1 MMKSANA
8 QKWIW
13 RIARPYGLSVVLL
26 SVINALIAGGTVL
39 FALVSRWVIDSA
51 MAKDNN
57 GLLWGGCALVGLL
70 VAELLLHIFYNYYKV
85 WVTGKVE
92 IRIKDTVFAAL
103 FEKRYAK
110 LSKIHTGELLHRM
123 TADTDVVVSGVV
135 TLVPQVVAMVTR
147 LIACLVVLLVMDWR
161 FTLVLLALGGL
172 MLICSR
178 FYGKKMKDIHK
189 ECQEKDGKSK
199 SFTQESLANWMLIQ
213 SFDGADTV
221 RGRLGGLLD
230 SHFKAKLKRIRWNNM
245 AHGAMYLLF
254 SGSYYVALLWGAV
267 GLAAGNG
274 FSFGDLTAFLQIV
287 GQIRQPFVN
296 ASGILPQYYNMLASA
311 ERIQELE
318 LLEDEPYLGQ
328 SCDPADVY
336 ARLVSLDAVGVHF
349 AYEEGHPILS
359 GADFSLKKGEF
370 VALVG
375 YSGIGKSTLQKLML
389 GFYTAD
395 SGKMVAKLTDGE
407 LTLGRET
414 RPLFAYVPQTGLL
427 LSGTIRENI
436 AFCCGEVSEDAI
448 WAAAEVAD
456 VADAIRQQPNG
467 LDTLLGERGSGLS
480 EGQLQRLAI
489 ARAVLCGAPV
499 LLLDEATSALD
510 EATEERVLQRLRAL
524 PDRTCLCITHR
535 PAALN
540 ICDRTIRV
548 VDGKIVE
555 E

>member
-1 MMKSANA
+1 MKSANA
-8 QKWIW
+8 KNWIW
-13 RIARPYGLSVVLL
+13 RIARPYGLAILLL
-26 SVINALIAGGTVL
+26 SVINGLIAGGMVL
-39 FALVSRWVIDSA
+39 FALASEQVIDSA
-51 MAKDNN
+51 MAKDQK
-57 GLLWGGCALVGLL
+57 GLLWAGAALVGLL
-70 VAELLLHIFYNYYKV
+70 LAELILHIVYNYYKV
-85 WVTGKVE
+85 WISGKVE

-103 FEKRYAK
+103 FQKRLTA
-110 LSKIHTGELLHRM
+110 LSAFHSGELLHRM
-123 TADTDVVVSGVV
+123 TADTDVVVTGVV
-135 TLVPQVVAMVTR
+135 TLVPQVVAMATR
-147 LIACLVVLLVMDWR
+147 LIACVVVLLWMDWR

-172 MLICSR
+172 MLLCSR
-178 FYGKKMKDIHK
+178 FYGKKMKEIHK

-199 SFTQESLANWMLIQ
+199 AFTQESLANWMLIQ

-221 RGRLGGLLD
+221 RGRLGGLLGD
-230 SHFKAKLKRIRWNNM
+230 HFKAKLKRIRWNNM
-245 AHGAMYLLF
+245 AHGALYLLF

-267 GLAAGNG
+267 RLSMGTLD
-274 FSFGDLTAFLQIV
+274 FGALTAFLQIV

-311 ERIQELE
+311 ERIEELQ
-318 LLEDEPYLGQ
+318 LLEDEPCLGE
-328 SCDPADVY
+328 SCDGASVY
-336 ARLVSLDAVGVHF
+336 ERLVSLDAEDVCF
-349 AYEEGHPILS
+349 AYEEGHPILT

-370 VALVG
+370 VAMVG

-389 GFYTAD
+389 GFYTPQ
-395 SGKMVAKLTDGE
+395 SGRVCAKLTDGE
-407 LTLGRET
+407 MALGRET

-436 AFCCGEVSEDAI
+436 AFCCGEVSDDAI

-456 VADAIRQQPNG
+456 VADAIRSQPNG

-510 EATEERVLQRLRAL
+510 EVTEERVLKRLRAL

-535 PAALN
+535 PAALS
-540 ICDRTIRV
+540 ICDRVIRV
-548 VDGKIVE
+548 VEGKIVE
-555 E
+555 EQ

>member
-1 MMKSANA
+1 MTSTNS

-13 RIARPYGLSVVLL
+13 RIARPYGLSILLL
-26 SVINALIAGGTVL
+26 SVINGMIAGGMVL
-39 FALVSRWVIDSA
+39 FALASRWVIDIA
-51 MAKDNN
+51 TKEVQGNLWLAGGALI
-57 GLLWGGCALVGLL
+57 GLLLG
-70 VAELLLHIFYNYYKV
+70 ELLLSVLYNYYKV

-103 FEKRYAK
+103 FEKKWADV
-110 LSKIHTGELLHRM
+110 SAFHSGELLHRM
-123 TADTDVVVSGVV
+123 TADTDVVVTGVV
-135 TLVPQVVAMVTR
+135 SMVPQVVAMATR
-147 LIACLVVLLVMDWR
+147 LIACLVVLLTMDWR

-178 FYGKKMKDIHK
+178 FYGKKMKAIHK
-189 ECQEKDGKSK
+189 ECQEKDGKAK

-213 SFDGADTV
+213 SFDGAETV
-221 RGRLGGLLD
+221 RGRLGGLLG
-230 SHFKAKLKRIRWNNM
+230 SHFKAKLKRIRWSNM
-245 AHGAMYLLF
+245 AHAAMYLLF

-267 GLAAGNG
+267 RLAAGSLSYG
-274 FSFGDLTAFLQIV
+274 MLTAFLQIV
-287 GQIRQPFVN
+287 SQIRQPFVN

-318 LLEDEPYLGQ
+318 QLADEPRQGER
-328 SCDPADVY
+328 CDAAAVY
-336 ARLVSLDAVGVHF
+336 ERLVSLDAVDVHF
-349 AYEEGHPILS
+349 GYEEGHPVLT

-389 GFYTAD
+389 GFYTAQQ
-395 SGKMVAKLTDGE
+395 GGVCATLTDGE

-414 RPLFAYVPQTGLL
+414 RPLFAYVPQTSLL

-436 AFCCGEVSEDAI
+436 AFCCGEVSDDAI

-456 VADAIRQQPNG
+456 VADAIRRLPNG
-467 LDTLLGERGSGLS
+467 LNTMLGERGSGLS

-524 PDRTCLCITHR
+524 PNRTCLCITHR
-535 PAALN
+535 PAALE
-540 ICDRTIRV
+540 ICDRSIRV
-548 VDGKIVE
+548 EDGKIVE
-555 E
+555 G

>member
-1 MMKSANA
+1 MKSANA
-8 QKWIW
+8 QNWIW
-13 RIARPYGLSVVLL
+13 RIARPYGWSIALL
-26 SVINALIAGGTVL
+26 SVINGLIAGGMVA
-39 FALVSRWVIDSA
+39 FALVSEKVIDSA
-51 MAKDNN
+51 MAKDYDTLLWAGCGLI
-57 GLLWGGCALVGLL
+57 GLLL
-70 VAELLLHIFYNYYKV
+70 AELLLHIFYNYYKV
-85 WVTGKVE
+85 WVSGKVE

-123 TADTDVVVSGVV
+123 TADTDVVVTGVV
-135 TLVPQVVAMVTR
+135 TLVPQVTAMATR
-147 LIACLVVLLVMDWR
+147 LIACLVVLLWMDWR
-161 FTLVLLALGGL
+161 FTLVLLALGTL
-172 MLICSR
+172 MVICSR
-178 FYGKKMKDIHK
+178 FYGRKMKNIHK
-189 ECQEKDGKSK
+189 ECQEKDGKAK

-221 RGRLGGLLD
+221 RGRLDGLLN

-245 AHGAMYLLF
+245 SHGAMYLLF

-267 GLAAGNG
+267 RLSMNSL
-274 FSFGDLTAFLQIV
+274 SFGSLTAFLQIV

-318 LLEDEPYLGQ
+318 LLEDEPRLGQ
-328 SCDPADVY
+328 SCDAADVY
-336 ARLVSLDAVGVHF
+336 GKLVSLDAVGVHF
-349 AYEEGHPILS
+349 AYEEGHPILA

-389 GFYTAD
+389 GFYTPD
-395 SGKMVAKLTDGE
+395 SGDMVAKLTDGE
-407 LTLGRET
+407 LVLGRET

-436 AFCCGEVSEDAI
+436 AFCCGEVSDEAI
-448 WAAAEVAD
+448 WVAAEVAD
-456 VADAIRQQPNG
+456 VADAIRKQPKG
-467 LDTLLGERGSGLS
+467 LDTMLGERGSGLS

-510 EATEERVLQRLRAL
+510 EATEERVLKRLRAL

-535 PAALN
+535 PAALE
-540 ICDRTIRV
+540 ICDRVIRV

-555 E
+555 G

>member
-1 MMKSANA
+1 MKSANA
-8 QKWIW
+8 HNWIW
-13 RIARPYGLSVVLL
+13 RVAKPYGLSILLL
-26 SVINALIAGGTVL
+26 SVINGLIAGGMVL
-39 FALVSRWVIDSA
+39 FALASRWVIDIA
-51 MAKDNN
+51 TGTEEGNLWMA
-57 GLLWGGCALVGLL
+57 GGVLVGLL
-70 VAELLLHIFYNYYKV
+70 VCELLLNVLYNYYKV
-85 WVTGKVE
+85 WITGKVE

-103 FEKRYAK
+103 FQKRYAK

-123 TADTDVVVSGVV
+123 TADTDVVVTGVV
-135 TLVPQVVAMVTR
+135 TLVPQVTAMATR
-147 LIACLVVLLVMDWR
+147 LIACLVVLLTMDWR
-161 FTLVLLALGGL
+161 FTIVLLGLGGL

-178 FYGKKMKDIHK
+178 FYGKKMKEIHK
-189 ECQEKDGKSK
+189 ECQEKDGKGK

-221 RGRLGGLLD
+221 RGRLGGLLGD
-230 SHFKAKLKRIRWNNM
+230 HFKAKLKRIRWNNM
-245 AHGAMYLLF
+245 AHAAMYLLF

-267 GLAAGNG
+267 RLATGTLSYG
-274 FSFGDLTAFLQIV
+274 MLTAFLQIV
-287 GQIRQPFVN
+287 SQIRQPFVN
-296 ASGILPQYYNMLASA
+296 ASGLLPQYYNMLASA

-318 LLEDEPYLGQ
+318 QLEDEPRLGQ
-328 SCDPADVY
+328 NCEPESVY
-336 ARLVSLDAVGVHF
+336 ERLVSLDAVGVHF

-389 GFYTAD
+389 GFYTPD
-395 SGKMVAKLTDGE
+395 SGSMIAKLTDGE
-407 LTLGRET
+407 LVLGRET

-436 AFCCGEVSEDAI
+436 AFCCGEVSDDAI

-456 VADAIRQQPNG
+456 VADAIRSQPGG
-467 LDTLLGERGSGLS
+467 LNTVLGERGSGLS

-535 PAALN
+535 PAALD

-548 VDGKIVE
+548 VEGKIVE
-555 E
+555 G

>member
-1 MMKSANA
+1 MKSANA
-8 QKWIW
+8 QNWIW
-13 RIARPYGLSVVLL
+13 RIARPYGWSIVLL
-26 SVINALIAGGTVL
+26 SVVNGLIAGGMVA
-39 FALVSRWVIDSA
+39 FALVSEKVIDSA
-51 MAKDNN
+51 MAKDHD
-57 GLLWGGCALVGLL
+57 GLLWAGCALVGLL
-70 VAELLLHIFYNYYKV
+70 LTELFLHIFYNYYKV
-85 WVTGKVE
+85 WVSGKVE
-92 IRIKDTVFAAL
+92 IRIKDTVFASL
-103 FEKRYAK
+103 FQKRYAK

-123 TADTDVVVSGVV
+123 TADTDVVVTGVV
-135 TLVPQVVAMVTR
+135 TLVPQVVAMATR

-161 FTLVLLALGGL
+161 FTLVLLGLGIL

-178 FYGKKMKDIHK
+178 FYGKKMKEIHK
-189 ECQEKDGKSK
+189 ECQEKDGKAK

-221 RGRLGGLLD
+221 RGRLGGLLG

-245 AHGAMYLLF
+245 SHGAMYLLF

-267 GLAAGNG
+267 GLASGNG
-274 FSFGDLTAFLQIV
+274 FTFGQLTAFLQIV
-287 GQIRQPFVN
+287 SQIRQPFVN
-296 ASGILPQYYNMLASA
+296 ASGLLPQYYNMLASA

-318 LLEDEPYLGQ
+318 LLEEEPRLGQ
-328 SCDPADVY
+328 ACDPMDVY
-336 ARLVSLDAVGVHF
+336 RRLVSLDARSVHF
-349 AYEEGHPILS
+349 AYEEGHPILA

-389 GFYTAD
+389 GFYTPD
-395 SGKMVAKLTDGE
+395 SGTMTAKLTDGE
-407 LTLGRET
+407 LVLGCET

-427 LSGTIRENI
+427 LSGSIRENI
-436 AFCCGEVSEDAI
+436 AFCCGEVSEEAI

-456 VADAIRQQPNG
+456 VADAIRKQPDG
-467 LDTLLGERGSGLS
+467 LDTVLGERGSGLS

-510 EATEERVLQRLRAL
+510 EVTEQRVLKRLRAL

-535 PAALN
+535 PAALE
-540 ICDRTIRV
+540 ICDRVIRV
-548 VDGKIVE
+548 IDGKIVE
-555 E
+555 G

>member
-1 MMKSANA
+1 MKSANA
-8 QKWIW
+8 HNWIG
-13 RIARPYGLSVVLL
+13 RVARPYGWSIGLL
-26 SVINALIAGGTVL
+26 SAINALIAGGTVL
-39 FALVSRWVIDSA
+39 FALASRTVINSA
-51 MAKDNN
+51 MAGDKQ
-57 GLLWGGCALVGLL
+57 GLLWGGCALIGLL
-70 VAELLLHIFYNYYKV
+70 LAELLLHVLYNYYKV
-85 WVTGKVE
+85 WISGKVE

-103 FEKRYAK
+103 FEKKWADV
-110 LSKIHTGELLHRM
+110 SAFHTGELLHRM

-147 LIACLVVLLVMDWR
+147 LVACLVVLLMMDWR
-161 FTLVLLALGGL
+161 FTLVLLGLGGL
-172 MLICSR
+172 MLLCSR
-178 FYGKKMKDIHK
+178 FYGKKMKEIHK
-189 ECQEKDGKSK
+189 ECQEKDGKGK
-199 SFTQESLANWMLIQ
+199 AFPQESLANWMLIQ

-221 RGRLGGLLD
+221 RGRLGGLLGD
-230 SHFKAKLKRIRWNNM
+230 HFRAKLKRIRWNNM

-267 GLAAGNG
+267 GLASGNG
-274 FSFGDLTAFLQIV
+274 FSYGDLTAFLQIV

-296 ASGILPQYYNMLASA
+296 ASGLLPQYYNMLASA

-318 LLEDEPYLGQ
+318 LLADEPRQGQ
-328 SCDPADVY
+328 PCDAAAVY
-336 ARLVSLDAVGVHF
+336 ERLVSLDAVDVHF

-370 VALVG
+370 VAMVG

-389 GFYTAD
+389 GFYTAQQ
-395 SGKMVAKLTDGE
+395 GHLRATLTDGAVP
-407 LTLGRET
+407 LGRET

-436 AFCCGEVSEDAI
+436 AFCCGEVSDEAV

-456 VADAIRQQPNG
+456 VADAIRKQPHG

-510 EATEERVLQRLRAL
+510 EATEERVLRRLRAL

-535 PAALN
+535 PAALS

-548 VDGKIVE
+548 VEGKIVE

>member
-1 MMKSANA
+1 MKSTGA

-13 RIARPYGLSVVLL
+13 RIARPYGWSIVLL
-26 SVINALIAGGTVL
+26 SVINGLISGGMVA
-39 FALVSRWVIDSA
+39 FALVSEKVIDSA
-51 MAKDNN
+51 IAKDRD
-57 GLLWGGCALVGLL
+57 GLLWAASALVGLL
-70 VAELLLHIFYNYYKV
+70 LAELFLHIFYNYYKV

-103 FEKRYAK
+103 FKKRYQK

-123 TADTDVVVSGVV
+123 TADTDVVVTGVV
-135 TLVPQVVAMVTR
+135 TLVPQVTAMATR
-147 LIACLVVLLVMDWR
+147 LIACLVVLVMMDWM
-161 FTLVLLALGGL
+161 FTLVLLGLGAL

-178 FYGKKMKDIHK
+178 FYGKKMKSIHK
-189 ECQEKDGKSK
+189 ECQEKDGKAK

-221 RGRLGGLLD
+221 RGRLGGLLG

-245 AHGAMYLLF
+245 SHGAMYLLF
-254 SGSYYVALLWGAV
+254 SGSYYAALLWGAV
-267 GLAAGNG
+267 RLADETLSYG
-274 FSFGDLTAFLQIV
+274 SLTAFLQIV

-318 LLEDEPYLGQ
+318 LLEDEPRLGQ
-328 SCDPADVY
+328 SCDPMDVY
-336 ARLVSLDAVGVHF
+336 ERLVSLDARGVHF
-349 AYEEGHPILS
+349 AYEEGHPILA

-389 GFYTAD
+389 GFYTPD
-395 SGKMVAKLTDGE
+395 SGEMKAKLIDGE
-407 LTLGRET
+407 LVLGCET

-436 AFCCGEVSEDAI
+436 AFCCGEVSDEAI

-456 VADAIRQQPNG
+456 VADAIRKQPHG
-467 LDTLLGERGSGLS
+467 LDTVLGERGSGLS

-489 ARAVLCGAPV
+489 ARAVLCDAPV

-510 EATEERVLQRLRAL
+510 EATEERVLKRLRAL
-524 PDRTCLCITHR
+524 PNRTCLCITHR
-535 PAALN
+535 PAALD

-555 E
+555 G

>member
-1 MMKSANA
+1 MKSTGA

-13 RIARPYGLSVVLL
+13 RIARPYGGSIVLL
-26 SVINALIAGGTVL
+26 SVINGLISGGMVA
-39 FALVSRWVIDSA
+39 FALVSEKVIDSA
-51 MAKDNN
+51 IAKDRD
-57 GLLWGGCALVGLL
+57 GLLWAGCALVGLL
-70 VAELLLHIFYNYYKV
+70 LAELFLHIFYNYYKV

-103 FEKRYAK
+103 FKKRYQK

-123 TADTDVVVSGVV
+123 TADTDVVVTGVV
-135 TLVPQVVAMVTR
+135 TLVPQVTAMATR
-147 LIACLVVLLVMDWR
+147 LIACIVVLVMMDWM
-161 FTLVLLALGGL
+161 FTLVLLGLGAL

-178 FYGKKMKDIHK
+178 FYGKKMKSIHK
-189 ECQEKDGKSK
+189 ECQEKDGKAK

-213 SFDGADTV
+213 SFDGAETV
-221 RGRLGGLLD
+221 RGRLGGLLG

-245 AHGAMYLLF
+245 SHGAMYLLF
-254 SGSYYVALLWGAV
+254 SGSYYAALLWGAV
-267 GLAAGNG
+267 RLADRTLSYG
-274 FSFGDLTAFLQIV
+274 SLTAFLQIV

-318 LLEDEPYLGQ
+318 LLEDEPRLGQ
-328 SCDPADVY
+328 SCDAADVY
-336 ARLVSLDAVGVHF
+336 ERLVSLDARGVHF

-389 GFYTAD
+389 GFYTPD
-395 SGKMVAKLTDGE
+395 SGEMKAKLTDGE
-407 LTLGRET
+407 LVLGCET

-436 AFCCGEVSEDAI
+436 AFCCGEVSDEAI

-456 VADAIRQQPNG
+456 VSDAIRKQPMG
-467 LDTLLGERGSGLS
+467 LDTVLGERGSGLS

-489 ARAVLCGAPV
+489 ARAVLCDAPV

-510 EATEERVLQRLRAL
+510 EATEERVLKRLRAL
-524 PDRTCLCITHR
+524 PNRTCLCITHR
-535 PAALN
+535 PAALD

-555 E
+555 G

>member
-1 MMKSANA
+1 MKSANA

-13 RIARPYGLSVVLL
+13 RIARPYGWSIVLL
-26 SVINALIAGGTVL
+26 SVVNGLIAGGMVA
-39 FALVSRWVIDSA
+39 FALVSERVINSA
-51 MAKDNN
+51 MAKDRD
-57 GLLWGGCALVGLL
+57 GLVLSGCVLVGLL
-70 VAELLLHIFYNYYKV
+70 LAELILHIFYNYYKV
-85 WVTGKVE
+85 WVSGKVE
-92 IRIKDTVFAAL
+92 IRIKDAVFAAL
-103 FEKRYAK
+103 FKKRYQK

-123 TADTDVVVSGVV
+123 TADTDVVVNGVV
-135 TLVPQVVAMVTR
+135 TLVPQVVAMATR
-147 LIACLVVLLVMDWR
+147 LIACLAVLLVMDWR
-161 FTLVLLALGGL
+161 FTLVLLGLGGL

-178 FYGKKMKDIHK
+178 FYGKKMKAIHK
-189 ECQEKDGKSK
+189 DCQEKDGKAK

-213 SFDGADTV
+213 SFDGAETV
-221 RGRLGGLLD
+221 RGRLGGLLGN
-230 SHFKAKLKRIRWNNM
+230 HFKVKLKRVRWSNM
-245 AHGAMYLLF
+245 SHGAMYLLF

-267 GLAAGNG
+267 RLSVGTLD
-274 FSFGDLTAFLQIV
+274 FGSLTAFLQIV
-287 GQIRQPFVN
+287 SQIRQPFVN
-296 ASGILPQYYNMLASA
+296 ASGILPQFYNMLASA

-318 LLEDEPYLGQ
+318 LLEDEPRLGQ

-336 ARLVSLDAVGVHF
+336 ARLVSLDACGVHF
-349 AYEEGHPILS
+349 AYEEGHPILA
-359 GADFSLKKGEF
+359 GADFSLRKGEF

-389 GFYTAD
+389 GFYTPD
-395 SGKMVAKLTDGE
+395 GGEMRAKLTDGV
-407 LTLGRET
+407 LVLGCET

-436 AFCCGEVSEDAI
+436 AFCCGEVSDEAV
-448 WAAAEVAD
+448 WSAAEVAD
-456 VADAIRQQPNG
+456 VADAIRKQPNG
-467 LDTLLGERGSGLS
+467 LDTVLGERGSGLS

-510 EATEERVLQRLRAL
+510 EATEERVLRRLRAL

-535 PAALN
+535 PAALE
-540 ICDRTIRV
+540 ICDRVIRV

>member
-1 MMKSANA
+1 MKSANA

-13 RIARPYGLSVVLL
+13 RIARPYGWSIVLL
-26 SVINALIAGGTVL
+26 SVVNGLIAGGMVA
-39 FALVSRWVIDSA
+39 FALVSEKVIDSA
-51 MAKDNN
+51 MARDRN
-57 GLLWGGCALVGLL
+57 GLIVSGCILVGLL
-70 VAELLLHIFYNYYKV
+70 LAELSLHIFYNYYKV
-85 WVTGKVE
+85 WVSSKVE

-110 LSKIHTGELLHRM
+110 FSKIHTGELLHRM
-123 TADTDVVVSGVV
+123 TADTDVVVNGVV
-135 TLVPQVVAMVTR
+135 TLVPQVTAMATR
-147 LIACLVVLLVMDWR
+147 LIACLVVLLWMDWR
-161 FTLVLLALGGL
+161 FTLVLLALGTL
-172 MLICSR
+172 MVICSR
-178 FYGKKMKDIHK
+178 FYGKKMKTIHK
-189 ECQEKDGKSK
+189 ECQEKDGKAK

-245 AHGAMYLLF
+245 SHGAMYLLF

-267 GLAAGNG
+267 RLSMNSL
-274 FSFGDLTAFLQIV
+274 SFGSLTAFLQIV

-318 LLEDEPYLGQ
+318 QLEDEPRLGQ
-328 SCDPADVY
+328 SCDPTDVY
-336 ARLVSLDAVGVHF
+336 EKLVSLDAEGVHF

-389 GFYTAD
+389 GFYTPD
-395 SGKMVAKLTDGE
+395 SGKMIAKLTTGE
-407 LTLGRET
+407 LLLGRET

-436 AFCCGEVSEDAI
+436 AFCCGEVSDEAI

-456 VADAIRQQPNG
+456 VADAIRKQPKG

-510 EATEERVLQRLRAL
+510 EATEERVLGRLRAL
-524 PDRTCLCITHR
+524 PNRTCLCITHR
-535 PAALN
+535 PAALE

-555 E
+555 G

>member
-1 MMKSANA
+1 MKSTGA

-13 RIARPYGLSVVLL
+13 RIARPYGWSIVLL
-26 SVINALIAGGTVL
+26 SVINGLISGGMVA
-39 FALVSRWVIDSA
+39 FALVSEKVIDSA
-51 MAKDNN
+51 IAKDRD
-57 GLLWGGCALVGLL
+57 GLLWAGCALVGLL
-70 VAELLLHIFYNYYKV
+70 LAELFLHIFYNYYKV

-103 FEKRYAK
+103 FKKRYQK

-123 TADTDVVVSGVV
+123 TADTDVVVTGVV
-135 TLVPQVVAMVTR
+135 TLVPQVTAMATR
-147 LIACLVVLLVMDWR
+147 LIACIVVLVMMDWM
-161 FTLVLLALGGL
+161 FTLVLLGLGAL

-178 FYGKKMKDIHK
+178 FYGKKMKSIHK
-189 ECQEKDGKSK
+189 ECQEKDGKAK

-221 RGRLGGLLD
+221 RGRLGGLLG

-245 AHGAMYLLF
+245 SHGAMYLLF
-254 SGSYYVALLWGAV
+254 SGSYYAALLWGAV
-267 GLAAGNG
+267 RLADRTLSYG
-274 FSFGDLTAFLQIV
+274 SLTAFLQIV

-318 LLEDEPYLGQ
+318 LLEDEPRLGQ
-328 SCDPADVY
+328 SCDPMDVY
-336 ARLVSLDAVGVHF
+336 ERLVSLDARGVHF
-349 AYEEGHPILS
+349 AYEEGHPILA

-389 GFYTAD
+389 GFYTPD
-395 SGKMVAKLTDGE
+395 SGAMVARLTDGE
-407 LTLGRET
+407 LVLGCET

-436 AFCCGEVSEDAI
+436 AFCCGEVSDEAI

-456 VADAIRQQPNG
+456 VADAIRKQPMG
-467 LDTLLGERGSGLS
+467 LDTVLGERGSGLS

-489 ARAVLCGAPV
+489 ARAVLCDAPV

-510 EATEERVLQRLRAL
+510 EATEERVLKRLRAL
-524 PDRTCLCITHR
+524 PNRTCLCITHR
-535 PAALN
+535 PAALE
-540 ICDRTIRV
+540 ICDRVIRV

-555 E
+555 G

>member
-1 MMKSANA
+1 MKSTNA

-13 RIARPYGLSVVLL
+13 RIARPYGPAILLL
-26 SVINALIAGGTVL
+26 SVINGLIAGGMVL
-39 FALVSRWVIDSA
+39 FALVSEKVIDSA
-51 MAKDNN
+51 IAKDQS
-57 GLLWGGCALVGLL
+57 GLLWAGCALVGLL
-70 VAELLLHIFYNYYKV
+70 VVELTLHISYNYYKV

-92 IRIKDTVFAAL
+92 IRIKDLVFGAL
-103 FEKRYAK
+103 FEKKWADV
-110 LSKIHTGELLHRM
+110 SAFHSGELLHRM
-123 TADTDVVVSGVV
+123 TADTDVVVTGVV
-135 TLVPQVVAMVTR
+135 TLVPQVVAMATR
-147 LIACLVVLLVMDWR
+147 LIACLAVLLAMDWR
-161 FTLVLLALGGL
+161 FTVVLLGLGGL
-172 MLICSR
+172 MLLCSR
-178 FYGKKMKDIHK
+178 FYGKKMKAIHK
-189 ECQEKDGKSK
+189 ECQEKDGKAK

-221 RGRLGGLLD
+221 RGRLGGLLG
-230 SHFKAKLKRIRWNNM
+230 SHFKSKLKRIRWSNM

-267 GLAAGNG
+267 RLADETLSYGA
-274 FSFGDLTAFLQIV
+274 LTAFLQIV

-318 LLEDEPYLGQ
+318 LLEDEPRQGER
-328 SCDPADVY
+328 CDAAAVY
-336 ARLVSLDAVGVHF
+336 ERLVSLDAVDVHF
-349 AYEEGHPILS
+349 AYEEGHPVLT

-389 GFYTAD
+389 GFYTAQQ
-395 SGKMVAKLTDGE
+395 GRVCATLTDGE
-407 LTLGRET
+407 LPLGRET

-436 AFCCGEVSEDAI
+436 AFCCGEVEDAAV

-456 VADAIRQQPNG
+456 VADAIRQLPNG
-467 LDTLLGERGSGLS
+467 LDTMLGERGSGLS

-510 EATEERVLQRLRAL
+510 EPTEERVLQRLRAL
-524 PDRTCLCITHR
+524 PNRTCLCITHR
-535 PAALN
+535 PAALE
-540 ICDRTIRV
+540 ICDRSIRV
-548 VDGKIVE
+548 VDGKIIE
-555 E
+555 D

>member
-1 MMKSANA
+1 MKSATA
-8 QKWIW
+8 QNWIW
-13 RIARPYGLSVVLL
+13 RIARPYGLSILLL
-26 SVINALIAGGTVL
+26 SLINGLIAGGMVL
-39 FALVSRWVIDSA
+39 FALVSEKVINSA
-51 MAKDNN
+51 MAKDRE
-57 GLLWGGCALVGLL
+57 GLLWAGCALVGLL
-70 VAELLLHIFYNYYKV
+70 LAELLLHIFYNYYKV

-110 LSKIHTGELLHRM
+110 LSKIHSGELLHRM

-135 TLVPQVVAMVTR
+135 TLVPQVVAMATR
-147 LIACLVVLLVMDWR
+147 LIACLVVLLTMDWR
-161 FTLVLLALGGL
+161 FTLVLLSLGGL

-178 FYGKKMKDIHK
+178 FYGKKMKQIHK
-189 ECQEKDGKSK
+189 ECQEKDGKAK
-199 SFTQESLANWMLIQ
+199 AFTQESLANWMLIQ

-221 RGRLGGLLD
+221 RGRLGGLLG

-245 AHGAMYLLF
+245 SHGAMYLLF

-267 GLAAGNG
+267 RLSAGTLD
-274 FSFGDLTAFLQIV
+274 FGALTAFLQIV
-287 GQIRQPFVN
+287 SQIRQPFVN

-318 LLEDEPYLGQ
+318 QLEDEPRLGQ
-328 SCDPADVY
+328 KCDPDEVY
-336 ARLVSLDAVGVHF
+336 ARLVSLDARDVCF

-389 GFYTAD
+389 GFYTPD
-395 SGKMVAKLTDGE
+395 SGAMTATLTDGE
-407 LTLGRET
+407 LVLCRET

-436 AFCCGEVSEDAI
+436 AFCCGEVSDEAI

-456 VADAIRQQPNG
+456 VADAIRKQPSG
-467 LDTLLGERGSGLS
+467 LDTVLGERGSGLS

-524 PDRTCLCITHR
+524 PNRTCLCITHR

-540 ICDRTIRV
+540 ICDRVIRV

-555 E
+555 EK

>member
-1 MMKSANA
+1 MKSTSAK
-8 QKWIW
+8 KWIW
-13 RIARPYGLSVVLL
+13 RIARPYGWSIVLL
-26 SVINALIAGGTVL
+26 SVINGLIAGGMVA
-39 FALVSRWVIDSA
+39 FALVSEKVIDSA
-51 MAKDNN
+51 MAKDRA
-57 GLLWGGCALVGLL
+57 GLLWAGCALIGLL
-70 VAELLLHIFYNYYKV
+70 LAELFFHIFYNYYKV

-103 FEKRYAK
+103 FQKRYQK

-123 TADTDVVVSGVV
+123 TADTDVVVTGVV
-135 TLVPQVVAMVTR
+135 TLVPQVVAMATR
-147 LIACLVVLLVMDWR
+147 LIACLVVLLMMDWR
-161 FTLVLLALGGL
+161 FTLVLMGLGVL

-178 FYGKKMKDIHK
+178 FYGKKMKTIHK
-189 ECQEKDGKSK
+189 ECQEKDGKAK

-221 RGRLGGLLD
+221 RGRLGGLLG

-245 AHGAMYLLF
+245 SHGAMYLLF

-267 GLAAGNG
+267 RLSMNSL
-274 FSFGDLTAFLQIV
+274 SFGSLTAFLQIV
-287 GQIRQPFVN
+287 SQIRQPFVN
-296 ASGILPQYYNMLASA
+296 ASGLLPQYYNMLASA

-318 LLEDEPYLGQ
+318 LLEDEPRLGQ
-328 SCDPADVY
+328 SCDAAAVY
-336 ARLVSLDAVGVHF
+336 ERLVSLDARGVHF
-349 AYEEGHPILS
+349 AYEEGHPILA

-389 GFYTAD
+389 GFYTPD
-395 SGKMVAKLTDGE
+395 SGEMKAKLTDGE
-407 LTLGRET
+407 LVLGCET
-414 RPLFAYVPQTGLL
+414 RSLFAYVPQTGLL

-436 AFCCGEVSEDAI
+436 AFCCGEVSDDAI

-456 VADAIRQQPNG
+456 VADAIRKQPMG
-467 LDTLLGERGSGLS
+467 LDTVLGERGSGLS

-489 ARAVLCGAPV
+489 ARAVLCDAPV

-510 EATEERVLQRLRAL
+510 EATEERVLKRLRAL
-524 PDRTCLCITHR
+524 SNRTCLCITHR
-535 PAALN
+535 PAALE
-540 ICDRTIRV
+540 ICDRVIRV

-555 E
+555 G